1 MKLTHRFFVS
11 LSFGIYFVI
20 SYLGVQHVAKIW
32 GSPITLKLP
41 GEENIPFLPAT
52 VLIYS
57 ASYLFFPLLFM
68 LLQKKGNIVKAIW
81 AFLITSMVHYLFF
94 VFLPVQYTL
103 RPDLALY
110 NHSAET
116 LFIPLI
122 NLYYT
127 MDAPL
132 NTFPSLHVSYA
143 FLTYFLIRRYRPDL
157 KTAALIMA
165 IAISV
170 STLFVKQH
178 YVLDIVVAI
187 PITWLINRLII
198 EKKFGVVKKELIPT

>member
-1 MKLTHRFFVS
+1 MRTSPLCGIVSNNKRAERAPIIMKLFHRF
-11 LSFGIYFVI
+11 LIALAFGIYFVV
-20 SYLGVQHVAKIW
+20 SYMGVQYIARIW
-32 GSPITLKLP
+32 GSPIILKLP
-41 GEENIPFLPAT
+41 GEENIPFLPAM

-68 LLQKKGNIVKAIW
+68 LLQKKGNIIKAIW
-81 AFLITSMVHYLFF
+81 AFLITSMIHYLFF
-94 VFLPVQYTL
+94 IFLPVQYTL
-103 RPDLALY
+103 RPDLTHY
-110 NHSAET
+110 NHFSQT

-122 NLYYT
+122 NLYYR

-157 KTAALIMA
+157 KTAAFIVA

-170 STLFVKQH
+170 STLLVKQH
-178 YVLDIVVAI
+178 YVLDVVVAI
-187 PITWLINRLII
+187 PIT
-198 EKKFGVVKKELIPT
+198 